1 MTDKQEILRVFV
13 EDYLLVLIPDGD
25 WFTSGDVK
33 KIIDIAQNKF
43 IEDETDGD

>member
-13 EDYLLVLIPDGD
+13 EDYLLVMVKDDD
-25 WFTSGDVK
+25 WYTSGDVK
-33 KIIDIAQNKF
+33 KIIDIARHKF